1 VNRAE
6 LFREVRRLEITTRG
20 LVDTLMSGDYASVFR
35 GRGMEFTEVREYLP
49 GDDIR
54 TIDWN
59 VTARLGTPYVK
70 RFREE
75 RELTL
80 LLLVDL
86 SASGHFGT
94 RGRTKRELA
103 AEVCAVLALTAARNR
118 DRVGALLFTD
128 QIEWFTP
135 PRGGRSHA
143 LTIVDRVLGQDPA
156 GAGTD
161 LPRALGFLDP
171 LLRRRAAV
179 VVISDFLDQAQW
191 AYLGR
196 LAPRHDAIAVQL
208 ADPREAE
215 LPAMDGL
222 VTLWEPE
229 SNVWQVADLEASDV
243 RGRVRAAWTE
253 HQEALERHLRAHGI
267 DLVSLSTDRAYANDL
282 IAFFRRRE
290 RQRG

>member
-1 VNRAE
+1 
-6 LFREVRRLEITTRG
+6 
-20 LVDTLMSGDYASVFR
+20 
-35 GRGMEFTEVREYLP
+35 MEFTEVREYLP

-59 VTARLGTPYVK
+59 VTARLGTPFVK

-103 AEVCAVLALTAARNR
+103 AEVCAVMALTGARNR

-128 QIEWFTP
+128 RIEWFSP
-135 PRGGRSHA
+135 PRGGRTHA

-179 VVISDFLDQAQW
+179 VVISDFLDQGQW
-191 AYLGR
+191 AHLGR
-196 LAPRHDAIAVQL
+196 LAPRHDVIAVQL
-208 ADPREAE
+208 ADPREAD
-215 LPAMDGL
+215 LPEMDGL

-229 SNVWQVADLEASDV
+229 SNTWQVADLRASHV
-243 RGRVRAAWTE
+243 RDRVRAAWTE
-253 HQEALERHLRAHGI
+253 HQESLERHLRAHGI